1 MAIVG
6 LINEQ
11 EFYSQHYMDENFAQ
25 DISSWASGLEK
36 KEKEAK
42 FKAAEASSKKDC
54 WRTPWSRLS
63 ASSVK
68 FLRAFDEFDEIEDS
82 AEKVK
87 EAERITAALLDILD
101 LPHQKREDLFAE
113 DAIVPLFGEL
123 KSPENK
129 PYLWIF
135 NAISSVKQGNS
146 EDSGY
151 VEFLSQPVLPE
162 QFAKPENA
170 QFKEYTSNK
179 NVSWRNLLSKHVF
192 SLANSPRWVLLTSV
206 DEWILIDRMKFDQ
219 QRVLRFDWRE
229 LLSRRSESAFK
240 AVAYL
245 LGSEAYAASGTE
257 SRLADLDEKSFKH
270 AHGVSEDLKYAL
282 REAVELLGNE
292 AAQQL
297 KKLASDQKKSVY
309 SGANEI
315 DAAVLSDECL
325 RYLYRLLFLFFVEAR
340 PDLQYVPM
348 NDMHYVDGYSLEW
361 LRDLEMIPLT
371 SKEEQE
377 GSFLHQSIQ
386 ELFDFLG
393 HGTKIQSSSNE
404 ELGFSQNEFCVREL
418 QSSLFDDSK
427 MKLLKK
433 VTFTNKTLQ
442 RVIELMSLT
451 LPRDIKTGK
460 SSGKMKRRGRISYAH
475 LGLNQLGAVYEALLS
490 YRGFFAK
497 EDLYEVKTAGESNP
511 NVLNAAYFV
520 TAEQLKE
527 YDDDEKVFDR
537 DENGNK
543 KLRVYPKGTFIY
555 RMAGRE
561 RENSASYYTPEV
573 LTKCV
578 VEESLEVLAEQ
589 QLKDLPDDKA
599 KAERILKWR
608 ICEPAMGSAAFL
620 NEAVNQVAEL
630 YMRHAMRVPGAREL
644 TQAEYA
650 QELQKVKMFIAD
662 KNIYGVDLNPV
673 AVELA
678 EVSIWLNA
686 LSSDHYVPWFGLQLH
701 CGNSLIGCRRNAFK
715 VSELKRKNDKGKTV
729 IDVTGASVYNFDFK
743 PLPPGYIWQFL
754 LPDPDMSA
762 YSDKAI
768 AQLEKE
774 NLKTLRD
781 KVSKFNK
788 LTDAD
793 LGVLELLS
801 LQVES
806 LWQSWAK
813 KLADLEL
820 RTTDTYSIYGHED
833 QQREKIPYVKKQKL
847 LNQSRYGD
855 GTLES
860 GEFARIKLVLDY
872 WCALWGWPI
881 KDAEKFPS
889 REEWTRQIQ
898 VILNSTSQLEETEY
912 VRSDLFEDY
921 DFGKIEKAQSE
932 VDPTKRRGNLGRVFP
947 ALAVVN
953 ETSERRK
960 FLHWPLRFAQIFL
973 TGKERERGFD
983 LTLGNPPWKTVRWEA
998 RGILSEFN
1006 PIYSVREKQYN
1017 AKDIDDVIKGE
1028 KGVVEGETLFA
1039 RNPDLYCGFLHEF
1052 EEVSSSS
1059 FFFKSSRLYAE
1070 LENSSPNLFK
1080 AFLPLVWRNS
1090 SKEGVQGLLHPD
1102 TPYTETKATSIRKA
1116 IYPRLRRHLQ
1126 FSNEL
1131 KLFSDVDHHTEFSV
1145 NVYGEEHSTEEIDFI
1160 SMNDLFIPST
1170 IKASRLL
1177 ARDQAEAQLPEMKEG
1192 RKTSDGKWNTASHP
1206 HRLFRLKHKDLVNVA
1221 KVFNDDEN
1229 APKLPSFFNSTLL
1242 DIAEKFGEAS
1252 LRVSDVGNNNMV
1264 ISRMWDE
1271 SVAKKG
1277 GYIKALPGNET
1288 VFPNAAWEVILNGP
1302 HISMG
1307 DPLFKNPRNP
1317 CLNNLSWD
1325 LIDLNSISDDY
1336 LPRVKYLPGL
1346 DKKDYKEEIQG
1357 VPWDQ
1362 NKKFTDFYRLVYRVL
1377 VGTDLERTLTSVIT
1391 PPQFAYVN
1399 IIQGFAFRQNSD
1411 LLKVASVFTS
1421 LVGDFYVRLQ
1431 KKTNLL
1437 PTLMLNIPLSNFSDS
1452 QRLSLYARILS
1463 LNCLTTYYKRLW
1475 EECWD
1480 ENYQKETWS
1489 VSQEGIDA
1497 NFFSSLT
1504 KDWSRTN
1511 ALRSDLMRRQ
1521 ALLEI
1526 DVIVAQAFGFTLEE
1540 LKTMYNFGFRVM
1552 KSYDK
1557 DTYYD
1562 RNGRIVFTSNSGG
1575 LSGAGLPLKK
1585 KKSDD
1590 IEYSVNGNVREDGVG
1605 FDDVKDMKAGGTVSK
1620 TFTDDTMAG
1629 GPKRVTITYEAPF
1642 FKMDR
1647 EADYERA
1654 WAFFEKK
1661 HKSS

>member
-42 FKAAEASSKKDC
+42 SKAAETSSKKDH

-68 FLRAFDEFDEIEDS
+68 FLRVFDEFDEIEDQ

-87 EAERITAALLDILD
+87 EAERITAALLDIFD

-135 NAISSVKQGNS
+135 NAVSSVKQGNS

-151 VEFLSQPVLPE
+151 VELLSQPVLPE

-192 SLANSPRWVLLTSV
+192 SLTNSPRWALLTSV

-229 LLSRRSESAFK
+229 LLKRRSESAFK

-245 LGSEAYAASGTE
+245 LGREAYAAAITE

-460 SSGKMKRRGRISYAH
+460 SSGKKRRRGRISYAH

-497 EDLYEVKTAGESNP
+497 EDLYEVKTAGEPNP

-520 TAEQLKE
+520 TAEQLKD
-527 YDDDEKVFDR
+527 YNDDEKVFDL

-589 QLKDLPDDKA
+589 QLKDLPDDKT

-715 VSELKRKNDKGKTV
+715 VSELLCEDGKDNMVVVLKGAK
-729 IDVTGASVYNFDFK
+729 VYNFDFK
-743 PLPPGYIWQFL
+743 PLPEGYVWQFL
-754 LPDPDMSA
+754 LPEPDMSA
-762 YSDKAI
+762 YSDNAI
-768 AQLEKE
+768 GKLEEK
-774 NLKTLRD
+774 NFKTLKER
-781 KVSKFNK
+781 VLRFNQ
-788 LTDAD
+788 LSVAH

-833 QQREKIPYVKKQKL
+833 QQREKISYAEKQLL

-860 GEFARIKLVLDY
+860 GEFARIKSVLDY

-881 KDAEKFPS
+881 QEASKFPS
-889 REEWTRQIQ
+889 REDWTRQIQ
-898 VILNSTSQLEETEY
+898 VILNPTNQLEETEY
-912 VRSDLFEDY
+912 VRLDLFEDY
-921 DFGKIEKAQSE
+921 DLGKIEEAQSE
-932 VDPTKRRGNLGRVFP
+932 SDPAKRRENLGKVFP
-947 ALAVVN
+947 AFAIVN
-953 ETSERRK
+953 EISKRRK

-973 TGKERERGFD
+973 TGKENERGFD

-1028 KGVVEGETLFA
+1028 KGVLEGETLFA
-1039 RNPDLYCGFLHEF
+1039 RNPDLYRGFLHEY
-1052 EEVSSSS
+1052 EDSSSAAL
-1059 FFFKSSRLYAE
+1059 FFKSPRLYAE

-1090 SKEGVQGLLHPD
+1090 SEEGVQGLLHPD
-1102 TPYTETKATSIRKA
+1102 TPYTETKALPIREA
-1116 IYPRLRRHLQ
+1116 IYPRLRKHYQ
-1126 FSNEL
+1126 FVNEL
-1131 KLFSDVDHHTEFSV
+1131 MLFPDIGHPVTFSI
-1145 NVYGEEHSTEEIDFI
+1145 NVYGSNRALDEIHLI
-1160 SMNDLFIPST
+1160 SINDLFVPST
-1170 IKASRLL
+1170 IKACRMLK
-1177 ARDQAEAQLPEMKEG
+1177 AEEERGKIFLEMSEG
-1192 RKTSDGKWNTASHP
+1192 RRTEDGMWNTVGHP
-1206 HRLFRLKHKDLVNVA
+1206 HRVIEITNRQLKTIA
-1221 KVFNDDEN
+1221 SVFNDFPL
-1229 APKLPSFFNSTLL
+1229 APKLPFFFNSTLL
-1242 DIAEKFGEAS
+1242 AIAEKFGEAS

-1271 SVAKKG
+1271 SVAKKD
-1277 GYIKALPGNET
+1277 GYIKALPENET
-1288 VFPNAAWEVILNGP
+1288 VFPDAAWEVILNGP
-1302 HISMG
+1302 HIFVG
-1307 DPLFKNPRNP
+1307 NPVFKNPQIKCPNP
-1317 CLNNLSWD
+1317 HAWD

-1346 DKKDYKEEIQG
+1346 DKKDYKEEVQG

-1377 VGTDLERTLTSVIT
+1377 VGTDSERTLTSVIT
-1391 PPQFAYVN
+1391 PP
-1399 IIQGFAFRQNSD
+1399 
-1411 LLKVASVFTS
+1411 L
-1421 LVGDFYVRLQ
+1421 
-1431 KKTNLL
+1431 NLRMS
-1437 PTLMLNIPLSNFSDS
+1437 T
-1452 QRLSLYARILS
+1452 
-1463 LNCLTTYYKRLW
+1463 
-1475 EECWD
+1475 
-1480 ENYQKETWS
+1480 
-1489 VSQEGIDA
+1489 
-1497 NFFSSLT
+1497 
-1504 KDWSRTN
+1504 
-1511 ALRSDLMRRQ
+1511 
-1521 ALLEI
+1521 
-1526 DVIVAQAFGFTLEE
+1526 
-1540 LKTMYNFGFRVM
+1540 
-1552 KSYDK
+1552 
-1557 DTYYD
+1557 
-1562 RNGRIVFTSNSGG
+1562 
-1575 LSGAGLPLKK
+1575 
-1585 KKSDD
+1585 
-1590 IEYSVNGNVREDGVG
+1590 
-1605 FDDVKDMKAGGTVSK
+1605 
-1620 TFTDDTMAG
+1620 
-1629 GPKRVTITYEAPF
+1629 
-1642 FKMDR
+1642 
-1647 EADYERA
+1647 
-1654 WAFFEKK
+1654 
-1661 HKSS
+1661 